1 MSNHYEAT
9 AEDFAKWQRYA
20 KKLTVSELRF
30 SIDDCLKAA
39 AAMATHKGP
48 NKENYYRDQAA
59 TLNQELRRRLS
70 HN

>member
-1 MSNHYEAT
+1 MSNPYEAT
-9 AEDFAKWQRYA
+9 AEDFAKWQGYA
-20 KKLTVSELRF
+20 KKLSVSELRF
-30 SIDDCLKAA
+30 AINDCQRAA
-39 AAMATHKGP
+39 EAMATHPAP